1 MKHAQYQSR
10 GPIPQDVIAAV
21 AFELPPL
28 APDQARIEVLA
39 AAINP
44 SDVLTLTGAYGLLPP
59 LPAIGGNEGVGRVI
73 AVGADADA
81 TLVGQTVL
89 LPVGCGTWS
98 THVQVPARGLVVL
111 PGQAD
116 PLQLAMI
123 TVNPPTALLM
133 LTSFVSLKAGDWVIQ
148 NAANSAVGTYLM
160 QIARQRGIKTVN
172 IVRRESAVEA
182 VRAEGGDVVLV
193 DGEQLHQQVREATA
207 GAKLLLGIDAVGGA
221 ATERLARCLGQGA
234 TLVNYGA
241 MSGEPCQISPASF
254 IFKDITLRGFW
265 LAAWFRNASAEAQQR
280 LFGEIVAGVASGQLH
295 ARVQASFGIEQI
307 KQAIA
312 LAASGARE
320 GKVLLVPNRAA

>member
-1 MKHAQYQSR
+1 MKHAQYQTR

-73 AVGADADA
+73 AVGTEADAS
-81 TLVGQTVL
+81 LIGQTVL

-133 LTSFVSLKAGDWVIQ
+133 LSAFVTLKPGDWVIQ

-160 QIARQRGIKTVN
+160 QIAKLRGIRTVN
-172 IVRRESAVEA
+172 IVRRESALAA

-193 DGEQLHQQVREATA
+193 DGEQLHQQVREATG
-207 GAKLLLGIDAVGGA
+207 GANIQLGIDAVGGA
-221 ATERLARCLGQGA
+221 ATEHLARCLGQGA
-234 TLVNYGA
+234 TLLNYGA
-241 MSGEPCQISPASF
+241 MSSEPCQISPATF

-265 LAAWFRNASAEAQQR
+265 LAAWFKSASPEAQQKV
-280 LFGEIVAGVASGQLH
+280 FGEIVGLIASGQLK
-295 ARVQASFGIEQI
+295 ARVQASFGIDQI

-320 GKVLLVPNRAA
+320 GKILLVPNQI